1 MPDAA
6 RKWLE
11 SYEKCLVKYR
21 DTPPKQF
28 RGRTPST
35 YDAVA
40 HLRRLL
46 EDNERLEAEVTDYLK
61 ICQNYADDLCKY
73 IAGRSDL
80 VAYVRAKTK
89 HTGKF
94 TAENFEETEKAW
106 QALSDELKELIDE

>member
-1 MPDAA
+1 MNDEA

-11 SYEKCLVKYR
+11 CGHSSDCQVDGGNVLVCTCY
-21 DTPPKQF
+21 
-28 RGRTPST
+28 
-35 YDAVA
+35 YA

-46 EDNERLEAEVTDYLK
+46 EQNERLEAEVTDYLK

-73 IAGRSDL
+73 IADRSDL

-106 QALSDELKELIDE
+106 RALSDELKELIDE